1 MKTKKLLSV
10 FLAAVMAVSMIPTA
24 AFAEGEEVNPGAPD
38 GAKAVAVASVGDVE
52 YNDLRS
58 AVAAAKDGDT
68 VKLLCNASGSGIVI
82 DTKNYSASGLT
93 IDFGGYTYTV
103 GSDSLAGSPGTE
115 RQCFQLLT
123 GGSVTMK
130 NGTINSTNPI
140 VTMIIQNY
148 CNLTL
153 DGMNVDGT
161 GMPRTGVYTMSNNC
175 GNVVINNSKI
185 TAANTAGSVAFDVYG
200 GFGSYGDVKVTVK
213 GDSIITGKVEVAHG
227 TSNNNHN
234 DLMIEGGV
242 FNGELSVT
250 EHANSEVV
258 VSGGIF
264 NTNLDVNLVKDDTT
278 VIKDADGKCYVGGD
292 ASSRIAA
299 LKSGET
305 VEVVSVAGGEV
316 KVPEGVVVTNSTGE
330 DLKVNGN
337 IVKDGENYTV
347 PAAPAPAP
355 SYDWNGVLA
364 SINALGGKG
373 SLRVDVGSEMVVPHY
388 IWQAIYGKN
397 ITVTFVRGRDNFVI
411 NGAALGRNFDANSNH
426 LLSEFTPARTNPN
439 TGVKL

>member
-10 FLAAVMAVSMIPTA
+10 FLAAIMAVSMIPTA
-24 AFAEGEEVNPGAPD
+24 AFAEGEETNPGAPD
-38 GAKAVAVASVGDVE
+38 SVKTVAVASIGDVE
-52 YNDLRS
+52 YSDLRS

-93 IDFGGYTYTV
+93 IDFGGNTYTV
-103 GSDSLAGSPGTE
+103 DRDPLAGSPGTE
-115 RQCFQLLT
+115 SQCFQLLT

-130 NGTINSTNPI
+130 NGTINSTSNK
-140 VTMIIQNY
+140 VAMIIQNY

-161 GMPRTGVYTMSNNC
+161 GMAIAGAYTMSNNC

-200 GFGSYGDVKVTVK
+200 GFGNYGDVKVTVK
-213 GDSIITGKVEVAHG
+213 GDSVITGKVEVAHG

-250 EHANSEVV
+250 AHANSEVV

-264 NTNLDVNLVKDDTT
+264 NTALDAELIKDETT
-278 VIKDADGKCYVGGD
+278 AVKDADGKYYVGGD

-305 VEVVSVAGGEV
+305 VEVISVASGEV

-347 PAAPAPAP
+347 PAAPAP

-397 ITVTFVRGRDNFVI
+397 ITVTFVRGRDRFVI
-411 NGAALGRNFDANSNH
+411 NGAALGKNFDANSNH
-426 LLSEFTPARTNPN
+426 LLSEFTPTRTNPN